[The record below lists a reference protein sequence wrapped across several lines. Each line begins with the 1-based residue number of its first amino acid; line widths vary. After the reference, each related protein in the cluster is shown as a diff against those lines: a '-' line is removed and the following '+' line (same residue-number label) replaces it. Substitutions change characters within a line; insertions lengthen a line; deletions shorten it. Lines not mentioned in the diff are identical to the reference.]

1 MIDLIEKKKIWLSSP
16 HMGGAERKY
25 VKDAFDTNWI
35 APAGPHI
42 LNFENTS
49 LTSDINS
56 FIIFFENYSTLKW
69 MKFSC

>member
-25 VKDAFDTNWI
+25 VKDAFNTNWI

-42 LNFENTS
+42 LNFEEK
-49 LTSDINS
+49 L
-56 FIIFFENYSTLKW
+56 STLSNGFEVTALIRGK
-69 MKFSC
+69 KRR